1 MFLSIHSGFGVEAL
15 GFGVKSN
22 RVIPCIKIYTNVPAE
37 QHPSVLADAAIH
49 VKKAVEFHEAGLQLH
64 LDDYINFME
73 ADDYNRAIFHPEE
86 LMSKPGEPFDV
97 NNGASYGTIS
107 YYMKTDLVLR
117 NRFGDQLSY
126 TKHFGITCAHRTI
139 PVCDISSLKHRI
151 KQPDIEE
158 IYKNYP
164 LDDLYDSMW
173 HHSEYPL
180 HDHCECHQKGDT
192 LVFTN
197 LQYDCDHCMIQG
209 SVCHHS
215 FGNITNQDLE
225 FESPR
230 KDEMNT
236 PNYIY
241 RYVLSKYGMIPK
253 YYHLPLPRCIFE
265 FGKNSTNYHLP
276 CNVDIGVLEVK
287 GNPPN
292 ITSLDNPHHL
302 QNAYQ
307 TVGTDQS
314 SQLSIDHPPHNKYK
328 PSYRKPFQEDYKRVM
343 IHKSVHRKN
352 RVVKKLAM
360 QFHRSLRTK
369 QTALA
374 VGGTSTEY
382 LNDMNTPHIPPIYE
396 RSVSNDSTDSIE
408 ISIPPFP
415 VLNRT
420 DHSFRSPV
428 SPNPQPLDDHQ
439 IRGNEY
445 KCAQQFGYPQKETL
459 QEKTMADLKNIV
471 TATNRYIF
479 GKKESER
486 LCLHVLS
493 HQIKDKRSSTRTLVV
508 RNRDFCLEIVHKN
521 PKVKQQQRSFP
532 AIKWKGVDGNKSI
545 NGNDFIRQ
553 GDSGAP
559 LFVIQK
565 DENEENKLVLLGTVC
580 STIAA
585 TRVDFTQEVLFPDM
599 LIYMTSQLKENESW
613 KIGSSIPIIREF
625 ESLCTSV
632 DESVS
637 IDKQLEKLCSCKTMA
652 ERKTMICE
660 EIKSYCRK
668 MRQIRDGGYEVW
680 YNTTDSSKSAYGLV
694 SFQMTPCIDAC
705 STAMDVEPVII
716 QGSSLD

>member
-1 MFLSIHSGFGVEAL
+1 MFLSIYSAFGVEAL
-15 GFGVKSN
+15 GFGIKSN
-22 RVIPCIKIYTNVPAE
+22 RVVPCIKIYTKVPAE
-37 QHPSVLADAAIH
+37 LHPSVLADAAIH
-49 VKKAVEFHEAGLQLH
+49 VKKAVEFHEAGLQLN
-64 LDDYINFME
+64 LEDYINFME

-86 LMSKPGEPFDV
+86 LLSKPGEPFDV
-97 NNGASYGTIS
+97 NTGASYGTIS
-107 YYMKTDLVLR
+107 YYMKTDLVLH

-126 TKHFGITCAHRTI
+126 TKHFGITCAHCTI
-139 PVCDISSLKHRI
+139 PVCDTSSFKHRI
-151 KQPDIEE
+151 KPPDMEE

-180 HDHCECHQKGDT
+180 CDHSECHQKNYP

-197 LQYDCDHCMIQG
+197 LQYDCDYHMIKG
-209 SVCHHS
+209 STCHHS
-215 FGNITNQDLE
+215 FGNVTNQDLE

-230 KDEMNT
+230 DDEMNT
-236 PNYIY
+236 PDCIY
-241 RYVLSKYGMIPK
+241 RYVCSKYGMIPK

-287 GNPPN
+287 GNPSN
-292 ITSLDNPHHL
+292 ITSLDNSHHL

-307 TVGTDQS
+307 TVRTDQS
-314 SQLSIDHPPHNKYK
+314 SQLSIDHLPHNKYK
-328 PSYRKPFQEDYKRVM
+328 PSYRKPFQGDYKHVM

-352 RVVKKLAM
+352 KIVKNLAM
-360 QFHRSLRTK
+360 QFHHSLRTK
-369 QTALA
+369 QTAPE
-374 VGGTSTEY
+374 GTSTDY
-382 LNDMNTPHIPPIYE
+382 LHDMNTPQIPPVYE

-408 ISIPPFP
+408 LSIPPFP

-428 SPNPQPLDDHQ
+428 SPNPQPLDDYQ

-445 KCAQQFGYPQKETL
+445 TQQFGYPHKETL
-459 QEKTMADLKNIV
+459 QENTMADFKNIV
-471 TATNRYIF
+471 TATSRYIF
-479 GKKESER
+479 GKKEAEH

-493 HQIKDKRSSTRTLVV
+493 HQIKDKGSSTRTLVV

-532 AIKWKGVDGNKSI
+532 AIKWKGVDGNNSI
-545 NGNDFIRQ
+545 NGNDFIRP

-565 DENEENKLVLLGTVC
+565 NENGENEMVLLGTVC

-585 TRVDFTQEVLFPDM
+585 TRVDFTQEVLFPDI
-599 LIYMTSQLKENESW
+599 LIYMNSQLKGNESW
-613 KIGSSIPIIREF
+613 KRGSSVPVIREF

-637 IDKQLEKLCSCKTMA
+637 IDKQLEKLRLCKTMA

-668 MRQIRDGGYEVW
+668 MRHIRDGGYGVC
-680 YNTTDSSKSAYGLV
+680 YNTPDSSKSAYGLV